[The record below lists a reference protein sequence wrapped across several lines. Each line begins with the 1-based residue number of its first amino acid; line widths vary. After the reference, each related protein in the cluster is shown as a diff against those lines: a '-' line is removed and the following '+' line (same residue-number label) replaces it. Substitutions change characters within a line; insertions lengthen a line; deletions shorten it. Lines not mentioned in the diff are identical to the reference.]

1 MATALERA
9 VSLGSLTTVEAIEA
23 RGARHREPRRGALS
37 VRGVSKSFPL
47 HVRSATTVKQ
57 HLRHPFGGR
66 AREQFD
72 ALRELSFEVEAGEFF
87 AIVGGNGSGKSTLLR
102 CIADIYEPD
111 AGEID
116 VRGRIAPFI
125 ELGASFHPELKA
137 RENVVLVATL
147 IGLRPSQA
155 RRRSSDIIQIAE
167 LEEFVDMPVKNY
179 SAGMEARLAFATA
192 IQVDADVLLFD
203 EALDVGDIAFQE
215 KSFETFEALRTE
227 GRTVLYV
234 SHKLSTVRRLADR
247 ALLLENGRQ
256 LALGEPEAVIEE
268 YVKRS
273 RASQGRQIPRSA
285 PAPFAANAGYPPTPS
300 TPLPD
305 NGAPPSRSRGRV
317 KARLRRFW
325 DATVALAIAEFRIR
339 YLDSALGYLWALG
352 EPLLMFTVLYF
363 VFSQVVH
370 LQSVP
375 HYPVKLLLGVVLFGF
390 FTESTVLAM
399 TSLVTRAN
407 LLRRIAFPASAV
419 PLSSTLTTTLTFGIN
434 LGVALI
440 FALLSGIV
448 PTALW
453 LELIPLLL
461 LLLATATGASLVLAL
476 LYVSLRDVRQIWGV
490 ATRMLF
496 FATPVFYSVQAVPEA
511 MRHVMMLNPLA
522 VVVVQANHAL
532 IDSQAPTA
540 ASASGGI
547 GWLAIPIA
555 LAIAMPCVGGWLFA
569 RSRSLPERI

>member
-1 MATALERA
+1 LGRLTA
-9 VSLGSLTTVEAIEA
+9 VQAIEA
-23 RGARHREPRRGALS
+23 EGARPSELGRGALS
-37 VRGVSKSFPL
+37 VRGISKSFPL
-47 HVRSATTVKQ
+47 QARSATTVKQ
-57 HLRHPFGGR
+57 HLRHPFAGR
-66 AREQFD
+66 PRERFD
-72 ALRELSFEVEAGEFF
+72 ALREITFEVAAGEFF

-102 CIADIYEPD
+102 CIAEIYQPD

-125 ELGASFHPELKA
+125 ELGASFHPELKS
-137 RENVVLVATL
+137 RENVALVATL

-155 RRRSSDIIQIAE
+155 RSRSPDVIRVAE

-179 SAGMEARLAFATA
+179 SAGMEARLAFSTA

-215 KSFETFEALRTE
+215 KSFETFDRLRAE

-247 ALLLENGRQ
+247 ALLLEHGRQ
-256 LALGEPEAVIEE
+256 LALGEPNAVIDE
-268 YVKRS
+268 YVRRS
-273 RASQGRQIPRSA
+273 RASQGQQIPRSA
-285 PAPFAANAGYPPTPS
+285 RPLTANAGYRSVPS
-300 TPLPD
+300 VPLPK
-305 NGAPPSRSRGRV
+305 NV
-317 KARLRRFW
+317 KAPRGSRRGLESRFRRFL

-339 YLDSALGYLWALG
+339 YLDSALGYIWALG

-363 VFSQVVH
+363 VFSRVVNV
-370 LQSVP
+370 QSGL

-390 FTESTVLAM
+390 FAEATVLAM

-419 PLSSTLTTTLTFGIN
+419 PLSSTLTTMLTFGIS
-434 LGVALI
+434 LGIALL

-448 PTALW
+448 PTARW

-461 LLLATATGASLVLAL
+461 LLVATAAGASLLLAL
-476 LYVSLRDVRQIWGV
+476 LFVALRDVRQIWGV

-496 FATPVFYSVQAVPEA
+496 FATPVFYPVQAVPEG

-522 VVVVQANHAL
+522 VVVVEANHAV
-532 IDSQAPTA
+532 IDAQAPTA
-540 ASASGGI
+540 AAASGGA
-547 GWLAIPIA
+547 GWLAIPIT
-555 LAIAMPCVGGWLFA
+555 LAIALPIVGGWFFA